1 MRIPT
6 IGNSIT
12 DRVTYQG
19 VSNPEAHRKENA
31 AVVASGVEHQPSGAN
46 DERRQEQTRF

>member
-12 DRVTYQG
+12 DRVTYHG
-19 VSNPEAHRKENA
+19 VSNPEAPRKENA
-31 AVVASGVEHQPSGAN
+31 ALLANGVEHKPSGAK
-46 DERRQEQTRF
+46 DEWRQEQTRF